1 MLSDIL
7 IITKTVFKDNT
18 INVNEKGARIEI
30 ITINLNLG
38 YNRPT
43 LVRICIYHE
52 ITNIFQSE

>member
-7 IITKTVFKDNT
+7 IITKTVFKDIT
-18 INVNEKGARIEI
+18 MNVNEKGARIEI

-43 LVRICIYHE
+43 LV
-52 ITNIFQSE
+52 